1 MFFIDIVHAS
11 SEAASAAAEGA
22 QEGLLASL
30 GINVTLFLFQLAN
43 FIVVALILW
52 FLILKPLTKKMA
64 ERQKIIDESLDNAKK
79 IQTNLEQSEQD
90 YQKHLQEAKRAG
102 EKVLEQAGV
111 ESEKLSSELKD
122 KAKKEIES
130 LVAQAKRNIQLE
142 KEEMT
147 VAFKGEAATLV
158 ALALEKILSEKMTDE
173 RDKKFIKEIVEK
185 LDK

>member
-64 ERQKIIDESLDNAKK
+64 ERQAIIDQSLENAKK
-79 IQTNLEQSEQD
+79 VEENLHKSERK
-90 YQKHLQEAKRAG
+90 YQERVDLSKVEA
-102 EKVLEQAGV
+102 
-111 ESEKLSSELKD
+111 
-122 KAKKEIES
+122 
-130 LVAQAKRNIQLE
+130 N
-142 KEEMT
+142 
-147 VAFKGEAATLV
+147 
-158 ALALEKILSEKMTDE
+158 KILVCGEE
-173 RDKKFIKEIVEK
+173 F
-185 LDK
+185 